1 MSPSVLNSPSPLDWS
16 LQLLNKMFF
25 FCLPSWWKL
34 GAIQRDN
41 INIPNLWDG
50 YNFCAALTE
59 QKFIVRGRISRKTV
73 ATKWQKIKLKA
84 AVLRLRC
91 VTGWQATRLLGSG
104 GLWSEV
110 FSLLSMGR
118 GLTWKKLLF
127 FPLSE
132 MERQWT
138 NVRSYFVGR
147 DVWKI

>member
-41 INIPNLWDG
+41 VNIPKLWDES
-50 YNFCAALTE
+50 NFCTALTM
-59 QKFIVRGRISRKTV
+59 QKFILRGHISRKTF

-118 GLTWKKLLF
+118 GFDLEKIAVL
-127 FPLSE
+127 PS
-132 MERQWT
+132 
-138 NVRSYFVGR
+138 VRNGETMHKRLIRFV
-147 DVWKI
+147 